1 MQWGSAMGSLVTS
14 CNKDLNGD
22 GKISEGARTLGDHGD
37 LKILGDTYS
46 HYFFGIDLNAD
57 WKGFDFRAFFQGV
70 LKHDYWG
77 SGNFTGMLFG
87 VRGGYSRLATL
98 RIQTA

>member
-1 MQWGSAMGSLVTS
+1 MGSQWAAGDIMY
-14 CNKDLNGD
+14 KDLNGD

-57 WKGFDFRAFFQGV
+57 WKGSISMGFLPRRFE
-70 LKHDYWG
+70 
-77 SGNFTGMLFG
+77 T
-87 VRGGYSRLATL
+87 RLL
-98 RIQTA
+98 G